1 MKSTPCG
8 HIFCAE
14 CLEMSANHSKQCPK
28 CRKKIVLKR
37 CHPIFPDLLGWTSHL
52 FRKCLLTFL
61 TNKRLFY
68 NLVYLFLELSENA
81 LVTTYPVESTMGIN
95 VIFIREKCNI
105 YQMNP
110 QTPNINVLRSG
121 VRIIYIL
128 STDYLLLF
136 DHFILSNETHAEW

>member
-1 MKSTPCG
+1 MKIP
-8 HIFCAE
+8 
-14 CLEMSANHSKQCPK
+14 
-28 CRKKIVLKR
+28 
-37 CHPIFPDLLGWTSHL
+37 SHV

-136 DHFILSNETHAEW
+136 DHFILSNETHAE